1 MEQNNN
7 NLTSEE
13 ILNNILAKELNSK
26 KNILDAIEKTKPLL
40 KEELSKEKAQEIYT
54 IIYNSIEKMNTVVK
68 ANTIIYLKNQ
78 LKSSLGKFVD
88 NKDPK
93 EINHFL
99 EFFNEAYPP
108 NNRRVGYT
116 RVINDFSKIT
126 DEQIWH
132 TLTFINRVVIK
143 TKRRLGEDEKED
155 IIKNI
160 NTLLK
165 SVKIE
170 YINQVKSLEK
180 LLNVL
185 NVKVINDKEIYKLKK
200 R

>member
-99 EFFNEAYPP
+99 EFF
-108 NNRRVGYT
+108 
-116 RVINDFSKIT
+116 K
-126 DEQIWH
+126 
-132 TLTFINRVVIK
+132 
-143 TKRRLGEDEKED
+143 
-155 IIKNI
+155 
-160 NTLLK
+160 
-165 SVKIE
+165 
-170 YINQVKSLEK
+170 
-180 LLNVL
+180 
-185 NVKVINDKEIYKLKK
+185 
-200 R
+200 